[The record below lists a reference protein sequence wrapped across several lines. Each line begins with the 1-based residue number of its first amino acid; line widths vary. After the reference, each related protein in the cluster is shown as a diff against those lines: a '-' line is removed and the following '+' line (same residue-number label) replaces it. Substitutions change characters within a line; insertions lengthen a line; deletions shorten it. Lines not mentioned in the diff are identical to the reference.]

1 VQMPLKQASNGPS
14 SLPGR
19 SLQTVATSLLIGLS
33 LFPSIRTGNCEERS
47 QQAGVQNIVFVL
59 ADDLGWSELGC
70 YGNRLNETP
79 NLERLAREG
88 MRFTDAYAAAP
99 VCSPFRAS
107 LMAGQWPARVG
118 ITDYLRPG
126 DPKHLPTE
134 CVTLAEALQGAGYVT
149 GIIGK
154 WHLTG
159 YAAHGAKEV
168 PPAEQGFDEVVVS
181 ESRGIGGGSYWFP
194 YHFNP
199 RIEKRLPGR
208 EYLIDRMN
216 REAVEFIQR
225 NRQKPFFLYLSHYA
239 VHTALDGKPELV
251 AKYEAKPGAGRG
263 PRAPRNNPHLA
274 AQLESID
281 QGVGMILERLDRLGL
296 ADNTLVVFTS
306 DNGGESRVTS
316 NAPLRAGKSTLY
328 EGGIREPL
336 LVRWPGRVAPGT
348 LCRTPVSSV
357 DFYPTLCRVAGAT
370 PDARHK
376 LDGISLLP
384 LLEDPEARLPRP
396 ALFWHY
402 PLERPHFLGGH
413 SGGAVR
419 QGDWKLIEWF
429 DTGAVELY
437 NLADDPG
444 EQHDLA
450 GRRPEKRDEL
460 RAALA
465 AWRRD
470 VDAAF
475 PTGQPVKP

>member
-1 VQMPLKQASNGPS
+1 MRGTSSGEDPVPSRLRRHTCYRFTTVILAISAGFVSPDTAKPGQDPAS
-14 SLPGR
+14 R
-19 SLQTVATSLLIGLS
+19 SV
-33 LFPSIRTGNCEERS
+33 P
-47 QQAGVQNIVFVL
+47 NIVLVL

-70 YGNRLNETP
+70 YGNRFNETP
-79 NLERLAREG
+79 NLDRLAREG

-118 ITDYLRPG
+118 ITDYLRPD
-126 DPKHLPTE
+126 DPKHLAPE
-134 CVTLAEALQGAGYVT
+134 CLTLAEALRGAGYVT

-168 PPAEQGFDEVVVS
+168 PPAAQGFAEVIMS
-181 ESRGIGGGSYWFP
+181 ENHGIGGGSYWFP

-199 RIEKRLPGR
+199 RIEQRLPGR
-208 EYLIDRMN
+208 EYLVDRMN
-216 REAVEFIQR
+216 REAVEFIGR

-239 VHTALDGKPELV
+239 VHTALVGKPDLV

-281 QGVGMILERLDRLGL
+281 QGVGMILAELDRLGL
-296 ADNTLVVFTS
+296 ADNTLVIFTS

-348 LCRTPVSSV
+348 VCRTSVSSV

-370 PDARHK
+370 PDPRQQI
-376 LDGISLLP
+376 DGTCLQP
-384 LLEDPEARLPRP
+384 LLEDPEARLPRS

-402 PLERPHFLGGH
+402 PLEKPHFLGGR
-413 SGGAVR
+413 SGGAIR
-419 QGDWKLIEWF
+419 QGNWKLIEWF

-437 NLADDPG
+437 NLAEDPG

-450 GRRPEKRDEL
+450 DRRAEKREEL

-470 VDAAF
+470 VGATF
-475 PTGQPVKP
+475 PAGQPYKP